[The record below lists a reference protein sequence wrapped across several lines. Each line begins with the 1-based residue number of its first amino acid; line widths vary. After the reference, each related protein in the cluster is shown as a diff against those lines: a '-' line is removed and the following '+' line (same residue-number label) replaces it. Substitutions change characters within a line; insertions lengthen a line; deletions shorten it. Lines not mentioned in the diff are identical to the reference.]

1 MKSVNR
7 PYFHESINRIIS
19 KKDKLE
25 ITNWTESMELINEE
39 LQYLIQLENRFLGNQ
54 SIRQRLLVTQR
65 ENQLRLGTLYRYE
78 RTMMNAIECDTMECD
93 AYYLNTHEKNR
104 DGYMDHIKTYT
115 KLKLMLLSKI
125 LERFSTKP
133 Q

>member
-7 PYFHESINRIIS
+7 PYFHESISQIIS

-25 ITNWTESMELINEE
+25 ITNWTETMEGINEE
-39 LQYLIQLENRFLGNQ
+39 LQYLIQLEKRLLGNP
-54 SIRQRLLVTQR
+54 SMHQRLLVIQR

-78 RTMMNAIECDTMECD
+78 QTMVNAIECDTMECD

-104 DGYMDHIKTYT
+104 DGYMAHIKSYSQI
-115 KLKLMLLSKI
+115 KLLLLSKI
-125 LERFSTKP
+125 LERFNRKP

>member
-7 PYFHESINRIIS
+7 PYFHESISRIIS

-25 ITNWTESMELINEE
+25 ITNWTETMEGINEE
-39 LQYLIQLENRFLGNQ
+39 LQYLIQLEKRFLGNP
-54 SIRQRLLVTQR
+54 SMHQRLLVVQR

-78 RTMMNAIECDTMECD
+78 RTMVNAIECDTMECD

-104 DGYMDHIKTYT
+104 DGYMNHLQSYT
-115 KLKLMLLSKI
+115 QLKLQLLSKI
-125 LERFSTKP
+125 LGRFKP

>member
-7 PYFHESINRIIS
+7 PYFHESISRIIS

-25 ITNWTESMELINEE
+25 ITNWTEIMEGINEE
-39 LQYLIQLENRFLGNQ
+39 LQYLIQLEKRFLGNP
-54 SIRQRLLVTQR
+54 SMHQRLLVVQR

-78 RTMMNAIECDTMECD
+78 RTMVNAIECDTMECD

-104 DGYMDHIKTYT
+104 DGYMNHLQSYT
-115 KLKLMLLSKI
+115 QLKLQLLSKI
-125 LERFSTKP
+125 LGRFKP

>member
-1 MKSVNR
+1 MKSAYR
-7 PYFHESINRIIS
+7 PYLHDPISRIVG

-25 ITNWTESMELINEE
+25 ISNWTENLELINEE
-39 LQYLIQLENRFLGNQ
+39 LQYLIQLEKRLLGNP
-54 SIRQRLLVTQR
+54 SVHQRLLAIQR

-78 RTMMNAIECDTMECD
+78 RTMVNAIECDTVECD

-104 DGYMDHIKTYT
+104 DGYMNHIKTFT
-115 KLKLMLLSKI
+115 KLKLFLLSKI

-133 Q
+133 K

>member
-7 PYFHESINRIIS
+7 PYFHESISRIIH

-25 ITNWTESMELINEE
+25 ITNWTETMEGINEE
-39 LQYLIQLENRFLGNQ
+39 LQYLIPLEKRLLGNPSMHQ
-54 SIRQRLLVTQR
+54 KLLVVQR

-93 AYYLNTHEKNR
+93 AYYLNTHEKKR
-104 DGYMDHIKTYT
+104 DGFRDHMKTYT
-115 KLKLMLLSKI
+115 KLKLRLLSKI
-125 LERFSTKP
+125 LERFCTRP
-133 Q
+133 

>member
-1 MKSVNR
+1 MKQVNR
-7 PYFHESINRIIS
+7 PYFHESISQIIV

-25 ITNWTESMELINEE
+25 ISNWTETMELINNE
-39 LQYLIQLENRFLGNQ
+39 LQYLIPLEKRLLGNPSVHQ
-54 SIRQRLLVTQR
+54 SLLAIQR

-78 RTMMNAIECDTMECD
+78 RTMINAIECDTTECD

-115 KLKLMLLSKI
+115 KIKAILFSKI
-125 LERFSTKP
+125 LERY
-133 Q
+133 QR

>member
-7 PYFHESINRIIS
+7 PYIHESISRIVA

-25 ITNWTESMELINEE
+25 ITNWTESMEWINEE
-39 LQYLIQLENRFLGNQ
+39 LQYLIQLEKRFLGNP
-54 SIRQRLLVTQR
+54 SMHQRLLVVQR

-78 RTMMNAIECDTMECD
+78 RTMINAIECDTMECD

-104 DGYMDHIKTYT
+104 DGFRDHMKAYT
-115 KLKLMLLSKI
+115 RLKLTLLSKI
-125 LERFSTKP
+125 LERFCTKH
-133 Q
+133 

>member
-7 PYFHESINRIIS
+7 PYFHESISRIIS

-25 ITNWTESMELINEE
+25 ITNWTETMEGINEE
-39 LQYLIQLENRFLGNQ
+39 LQYLIQLEKRFLGNP
-54 SIRQRLLVTQR
+54 SMHQRLLVIQR

-78 RTMMNAIECDTMECD
+78 RTMLNAIECDTMECD

-104 DGYMDHIKTYT
+104 DGYMGHLKSYAQM
-115 KLKLMLLSKI
+115 KLLLFSKI
-125 LERFSTKP
+125 LERFNRRPK
-133 Q
+133 

>member
-7 PYFHESINRIIS
+7 PYFHESISRIIS

-25 ITNWTESMELINEE
+25 ITNWTETMEGINEE
-39 LQYLIQLENRFLGNQ
+39 LQYLIQLEKRFLGNP
-54 SIRQRLLVTQR
+54 SMHQRLLVVQR

-78 RTMMNAIECDTMECD
+78 RTMVNAIECDT
-93 AYYLNTHEKNR
+93 YYLNTHEKNR
-104 DGYMDHIKTYT
+104 DGYMNHLQSYT
-115 KLKLMLLSKI
+115 QLKLQLLSKI
-125 LERFSTKP
+125 LGRFKP